1 MDRWLDGWMDI
12 WIGGWVDGLVG
23 FGRMELAGSSSPST
37 RTVSSPLT
45 DEMISRI
52 NIYQTEG
59 TGVDLN

>member
-1 MDRWLDGWMDI
+1 MMDE
-12 WIGGWVDGLVG
+12 WIGGWMDGLVG